1 MRTFNSFGKTI
12 TAADRR
18 KTFRAFAKKA
28 MPKTLVSSLLV
39 LTTAFSPIAGEL
51 DLVET
56 AEAADDTII
65 LRVCNWEE
73 YMDLGGWEDDEVI
86 DLESGDIFGEKA
98 LYEDFEDWYYE
109 TYGQKVKVEYSCFG
123 TNEELYNM
131 LTLGDTYDLVCPSE
145 YMIMKLMSED
155 WLVPY
160 SDEFFDETNE
170 NNYYVRN
177 VSPFIEETL
186 STHEI
191 NGEYWNKYMAGYMW
205 GITGILYN
213 PNEMTREEASTWSV
227 LNNPDFYRQVTIK
240 DNVRDSYFAAMAALK
255 ADLLTS
261 DEFVNDENYS
271 DNLMAEM
278 NDVSDETIESIQDYL
293 QDVKNNV
300 YSFETDS
307 GKADMIT
314 GKVLGN
320 YQWSGDAVYAMDQAE
335 EDGLYLEF
343 AVPEECTNMWF
354 DGWVMLK
361 NGIGQDSAKQQAAEA
376 FVNFLSMPEN
386 AVRNM
391 YYIGY
396 TSVISGGMDGDVIY
410 EYLEWNYGA
419 EDEEDAVDYDLT
431 YFFDPE
437 DTTGEYVLT
446 TYEEQTRRQLYA
458 QYPLEDVINRSAIME
473 YFDSDVNAK
482 INQMWINVRC
492 YNLRNVPFWGWIII
506 LIAFVAMIS
515 FFVYEKKNAIKA
527 EKADKIR

>member
-1 MRTFNSFGKTI
+1 MKYHKKRFTSNIAIGLGLFTVLSAVAVPGSIGNRIGI
-12 TAADRR
+12 TN
-18 KTFRAFAKKA
+18 TAK
-28 MPKTLVSSLLV
+28 
-39 LTTAFSPIAGEL
+39 
-51 DLVET
+51 
-56 AEAADDTII
+56 AADDTII

-73 YMDLGGWEDDEVI
+73 YMDLGEWAEDEII
-86 DLESGDIFGEKA
+86 DLESGDIYGELP
-98 LYEDFEDWYYE
+98 LYEEFEDWYYE
-109 TYGQKVKVEYSCFG
+109 NYGQRVKVEYSCFG

-160 SDEFFDETNE
+160 SDSFFNEDDE

-177 VSPFIEETL
+177 VSPYIKDTL
-186 STHEI
+186 ESHEI
-191 NGEYWNKYMAGYMW
+191 DGMYWDEYMAGYMW

-213 PNEMTREEASTWSV
+213 PEEMTREEASTWSV

-240 DNVRDSYFAAMAALK
+240 DNVRDSYFAALGAIK

-261 DEFVNDENYS
+261 EDFVSDENYS
-271 DNLMAEM
+271 SNLMAEM
-278 NDVSDETIESIQDYL
+278 NDVSDETIQKVQDYL

-314 GKVLGN
+314 GKVHGN

-335 EDGLYLEF
+335 EDGFYLEF
-343 AVPEECTNMWF
+343 AVPTECTNMWF

-361 NGIGQDSAKQQAAEA
+361 KGISEDPAKQQAAEA

-396 TSVISGGMDGDVIY
+396 TSVISGGMDGDTVF
-410 EYLEWNYGA
+410 EYLDWNYGA
-419 EDEEDAVDYDLT
+419 EEDEQETVDYDLT

-437 DTTGEYVLT
+437 DTTGSYVITAPL
-446 TYEEQTRRQLYA
+446 EQTRRQLYA
-458 QYPLEDVINRSAIME
+458 QYPTDDCLARSAIME
-473 YFDSDVNAK
+473 YFDADVNAQ

-492 YNLRNVPFWGWIII
+492 FNLKQVPIWGWIII
-506 LIAFVAMIS
+506 VIAVAGIVV
-515 FFVYEKKNAIKA
+515 FFVYDHKA
-527 EKADKIR
+527 KRK